1 MLKKPDYTSAI
12 QAINADAE
20 FKMES
25 NDLSTI
31 EWLNGTS
38 AISDADIEAKM
49 TELNTEYTNT
59 EYKRT
64 RRDVYP
70 SIQDQLDMQYHD
82 AVNGTTT
89 WKDAIAKVKADNP
102 KPE

>member
-1 MLKKPDYTSAI
+1 MLKKPDYTSAV
-12 QAINADAE
+12 QAINTEAE
-20 FKMES
+20 FKLEN

-38 AISDADIEAKM
+38 VISDADIEAKM
-49 TELNTEYTNT
+49 TELNTEYNNT
-59 EYKRT
+59 VYERD
-64 RRDVYP
+64 RRIAYP
-70 SIQDQLDMQYHD
+70 SIREQLDMQYHD

>member
-1 MLKKPDYTSAI
+1 MIKKPDYTSAI

-20 FKMES
+20 FKIS
-25 NDLSTI
+25 DNDLSTI
-31 EWLNGTS
+31 EWINGTS
-38 AISDADIEAKM
+38 EISDADIKAKM
-49 TELNTEYTNT
+49 TELNTEYDNT
-59 EYKRT
+59 EYKRD
-64 RRDVYP
+64 RRVAYP
-70 SIQDQLDMQYHD
+70 SLEDQLDMQYHD